1 MGSDSGY
8 HIICCFGSLPT
19 SVYVSPKVVHWRRGV
34 WENKW
39 GGERRKGEWG
49 DGVRGRSYEIHSRI
63 VGRALVPRY
72 DLLAS
77 PESES
82 ATARLSCW
90 LTNDLCTP

>member
-34 WENKW
+34 WEKNIQV
-39 GGERRKGEWG
+39 ERKKEEGG
-49 DGVRGRSYEIHSRI
+49 DGGRGRSYETHNRI
-63 VGRALVPRY
+63 VGRALVPKY

-82 ATARLSCW
+82 AAARLS
-90 LTNDLCTP
+90 LLAYQ